1 MKRPRDDVERKE
13 TEGAIAKDAGAFIV
27 DDDVYIYAP
36 CTLSRVNE
44 SRVNCRVQA
53 VVPSQYLAN
62 AHAQRTVRLRQLWGT
77 DVYTDDSDL
86 LAVLVH
92 GGYVGLHDEPPRKP
106 LLVTL
111 VVCARQPKYT
121 SSTRHGL
128 CSRGFGAGHA
138 GVSYKVEHVAQYTGD
153 VAELEPRLSAA
164 AGARRCLPSIS
175 LLPPGYPPSSLHICF
190 NLSNEP
196 MFKYSLSLLA
206 DRGFEPADWTSTRL
220 RTEVLYLESDSHR
233 YELSLDPAGPLQGG
247 AAAGGGHVGN
257 AAQLYDCYT
266 FAEVLCPQALDAQA
280 TKKAG
285 VPLPARHVRVLHE
298 RLDWEE
304 IAWGRS
310 SVRIRSAAEYA
321 LTRLTWMPLTKPS
334 GARAD

>member
-1 MKRPRDDVERKE
+1 MAKRTRDESIKGQEAALSKE
-13 TEGAIAKDAGAFIV
+13 AGAFIV

-86 LAVLVH
+86 LAALVH
-92 GGYVGLHDEPPRKP
+92 GGFVGLHDEPPRKP

-111 VVCARQPKYT
+111 AVCARQPAYA
-121 SSTRHGL
+121 SATRHGL
-128 CSRGFGAGHA
+128 CSRAFGAEHA
-138 GVSYKVEHVAQYTGD
+138 GVSFKIEHVAQYAGD
-153 VAELEPRLSAA
+153 PAELEPRLSAA
-164 AGARRCLPSIS
+164 AGSRRCLPSVA
-175 LLPPGYPPSSLHICF
+175 LLPPGYPPSSLHVCF

-196 MFKYSLSLLA
+196 MLKYSLPLIA

-220 RTEVLYLESDSHR
+220 RTEVLYLESDERR
-233 YELSLDPAGPLQGG
+233 YELSLDVSPAAPAGAG
-247 AAAGGGHVGN
+247 AGGTP
-257 AAQLYDCYT
+257 QPYDVYT
-266 FAEVLCPQALDAQA
+266 FAEVLGPQALDAAA

-285 VPLPARHVRVLHE
+285 VPLPRHRVRVLHE

-304 IAWGRS
+304 IAWGKA
-310 SVRIRSAAEYA
+310 SVRVRSAAEYA
-321 LTRLTWMPLTKPS
+321 LARMQWVPAGP
-334 GARAD
+334 GAD